1 MIELRNVS
9 FSYPSDGRQQVKV
22 LDDVS
27 FSIQDNGFVGIT
39 GKIGSG
45 KTTLCKLLCGLLKP
59 SSGQILKEGRVAL
72 AMQFPESQIFEST
85 VLKDVMFGPLNMGLP
100 EEQAR
105 SVAEKSL
112 ESVGL
117 DGSFFDRNPLRLSGG
132 EKRRVALAGVLALNA
147 DIYVF
152 DEPATGL
159 DSRWHDSLFELLH
172 RLNDSGKTVII
183 VSHSIDDIAEN
194 CRTLVYLEDG
204 KVADF
209 GNTADVIPRHRS
221 LETRAMG
228 FARRLASEGM
238 EINYTKAVT
247 RKDLRTLDSFVTLI
261 CVEGTGT
268 LTDHEPEGDF
278 SLSLRRGQ
286 SVLIPAT
293 SNGITFACEPEI
305 HSGSS
310 LKVLASWI
318 D

>member
-22 LDDVS
+22 IDDVS

-72 AMQFPESQIFEST
+72 AMQFPESQIFENT

-132 EKRRVALAGVLALNA
+132 EKRRVALAGVLALDA

-172 RLNDSGKTVII
+172 RLNDSGRTVII

-209 GNTADVIPRHRS
+209 GNTDDVIPRHRS

-238 EINYTKAVT
+238 EIDYTKAVT
-247 RKDLRTLDSFVTLI
+247 RKDLADLI
-261 CVEGTGT
+261 
-268 LTDHEPEGDF
+268 
-278 SLSLRRGQ
+278 
-286 SVLIPAT
+286 
-293 SNGITFACEPEI
+293 
-305 HSGSS
+305 
-310 LKVLASWI
+310 ASRI
-318 D
+318 QFQG